1 MNIYIVPT
9 IIGLISFVGLL
20 STFLSF
26 FEKDYTEDILE
37 AEPEKPSYELTT
49 NNDDFFEEDDVIIN
63 DFYSE
68 ELEL

>member
-1 MNIYIVPT
+1 M
-9 IIGLISFVGLL
+9 GLISFVGLL

-37 AEPEKPSYELTT
+37 AEPEKPSYEPT

>member
-1 MNIYIVPT
+1 MNIYVVPT

-26 FEKDYTEDILE
+26 FEKDYTKDILE
-37 AEPEKPSYELTT
+37 SEPEESSYEPK
-49 NNDDFFEEDDVIIN
+49 NSDDFFEEDDVIIN